1 MKQLLIAFLL
11 IFSVSGFAGQ
21 MKEIYTETIDS
32 VTSTLGLSE
41 DSVEIETIRFVKIEG
56 ADLAV
61 RTIVKNQY
69 NSGKYD
75 CLTLFS
81 QVDNDFIV
89 TKTQCSL
96 YQ

>member
-1 MKQLLIAFLL
+1 MQQLLIALML

-21 MKEIYTETIDS
+21 MKEIYTETLES

-41 DSVEIETIRFVKIEG
+41 DSLEIESTRFVKIEG

-61 RTIVKNQY
+61 RTLVKNRY
-69 NSGKYD
+69 ETGKYD

-89 TKTQCSL
+89 TKTKCSL